1 MLFAMVSQDGRAG
14 DIGGGGVC
22 KGRVNE
28 RQYGRELGGR
38 KAMRGE
44 VSIRENVEERKIG
57 NRQDEREVSSDRS
70 RTRPCAIDPIKYG
83 LSR

>member
-1 MLFAMVSQDGRAG
+1 MGELAIS
-14 DIGGGGVC
+14 GGGGVC

-38 KAMRGE
+38 KAVRGE

-57 NRQDEREVSSDRS
+57 NRQDDREVRGTEDTKDRIA
-70 RTRPCAIDPIKYG
+70 RI
-83 LSR
+83 